1 MRILMTGVTG
11 QVGGALVSRLAG
23 KHAVVAADRDTL
35 DLSRPAAI
43 AVRLDE
49 LNPDLIVNPAAYT
62 AVDQAE
68 DERDLAFT
76 VNAESPGAMARW
88 AAARGVPIVHLS
100 TDYVFDG
107 SGERAWRE
115 DDAPRP
121 LSVYSAI
128 MLAGETAVRGAGGP
142 HLVVRTLWVYA
153 ATGKN
158 FLRTIARQP
167 LLARKP
173 CSERS
178 ASIRRRSDALPL
190 HSGTLAISRTQAAMG
205 RPRSPLRLRH
215 SDFPHRH
222 AGRCRRARMP
232 SHKPPPTAQNPPCAA
247 AAPQRTQRNGSAPKG
262 TCCGQKDAR
271 CQSYGIMRRGIGGTG

>member
-158 FLRTIARQP
+158 FLRTI
-167 LLARKP
+167 
-173 CSERS
+173 
-178 ASIRRRSDALPL
+178 
-190 HSGTLAISRTQAAMG
+190 
-205 RPRSPLRLRH
+205 
-215 SDFPHRH
+215 
-222 AGRCRRARMP
+222 
-232 SHKPPPTAQNPPCAA
+232 
-247 AAPQRTQRNGSAPKG
+247 
-262 TCCGQKDAR
+262 
-271 CQSYGIMRRGIGGTG
+271 